1 MVKKTKWLLKGL
13 TRIEDNYCAYFSKLQ
28 VLKGNSD
35 HDTEV
40 LHVFIPPI
48 LARYIRVHPRKW
60 QEHIS
65 MRMELLGCLPG
76 IGFSSPL

>member
-1 MVKKTKWLLKGL
+1 MTIISLYKKYITVIL
-13 TRIEDNYCAYFSKLQ
+13 FSKLQ

-40 LHVFIPPI
+40 LHVFVPPI
-48 LARYIRVHPRKW
+48 QARYIRVHPRKW
-60 QEHIS
+60 HEHIS

-76 IGFSSPL
+76 IG